1 MMEPEFSIA
10 QSLKVA
16 FLSAF
21 AGCFLSTIILCCSIL
36 ATVDG
41 MFTMKGVIVVQMWGA
56 LVGTMGL
63 LFSIPAALILGTP
76 LHCIF
81 TLQVAANPKSYAGLF
96 ALIGAAVG
104 WIIFWVMFSDG
115 SRSTVEMA
123 KYACPLYGAGVAG
136 IMPMTAA
143 WLNKHAVVP

>member
-1 MMEPEFSIA
+1 MEPDLSIA

-21 AGCFLSTIILCCSIL
+21 AGCFLSTIIFCCGIL
-36 ATVDG
+36 ATADG
-41 MFTMKGVIVVQMWGA
+41 MFSLKGIIAVQMWGA
-56 LVGTMGL
+56 LVGTMAL

-76 LHCIF
+76 LHCIL
-81 TLQVAANPKSYAGLF
+81 TLQVAANPKSYAVLF

-104 WIIFWVMFSDG
+104 WIIFLVMFSDG
-115 SRSTVEMA
+115 LGSTIEMA

-136 IMPMTAA
+136 IMPLTAA
-143 WLNKHAVVP
+143 WLNKSIDLP

>member
-1 MMEPEFSIA
+1 MEPELSIA
-10 QSLKVA
+10 QSLKIA

-21 AGCFLSTIILCCSIL
+21 AGCFLSTIILCCGIV

-41 MFTMKGVIVVQMWGA
+41 MLSLKGIIVVQMWGA
-56 LVGTMGL
+56 LIGMMGL

-76 LHCIF
+76 LHCILTF
-81 TLQVAANPKSYAGLF
+81 QVAANPKLYAGLF

-104 WIIFWVMFSDG
+104 WIIFLVMFSDG
-115 SRSTVEMA
+115 SLSTVAMA

-136 IMPMTAA
+136 VMPLTAA
-143 WLNKHAVVP
+143 WLNKHAVLP